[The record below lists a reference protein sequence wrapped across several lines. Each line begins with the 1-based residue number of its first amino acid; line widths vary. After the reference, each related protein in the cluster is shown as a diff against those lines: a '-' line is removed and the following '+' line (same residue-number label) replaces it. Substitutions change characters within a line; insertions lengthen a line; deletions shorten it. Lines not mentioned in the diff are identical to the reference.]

1 VAGRVTPRD
10 GTSQFTW
17 RYGIQGAFGAVKP
30 STYTLA
36 AALETRQIH
45 WWMYWL
51 ILFTTSRFSVIC
63 LTTKGHVRCIHLEL
77 GSDGALVQGIPGTNR
92 FTFALTSALLTDA
105 VCTVVAGTSVVKMTS
120 AFFIKKYIHFICK
133 SIAD

>member
-1 VAGRVTPRD
+1 
-10 GTSQFTW
+10 
-17 RYGIQGAFGAVKP
+17 
-30 STYTLA
+30 
-36 AALETRQIH
+36 
-45 WWMYWL
+45 
-51 ILFTTSRFSVIC
+51 
-63 LTTKGHVRCIHLEL
+63 LEL

-92 FTFALTSALLTDA
+92 FTSSALLTDA